1 MPVNVKSTSWLR
13 LILKFFKIV
22 VNNHISIPSVI
33 NITMVIIFKVHIDIF
48 QHKYKQYE
56 KLGNHF
62 KSCCF
67 TLNPTSNSILRLYC
81 IIYCTIDE
89 YLP

>member
-1 MPVNVKSTSWLR
+1 
-13 LILKFFKIV
+13 
-22 VNNHISIPSVI
+22 
-33 NITMVIIFKVHIDIF
+33 MVIIFKVHIDIF